1 MRIIIE
7 ETKEIES
14 LSIIDPK
21 QGTDWIGDMLG
32 NADALGEYDEENN
45 AYSMSQDDYEWWAEY
60 VALYQKA
67 DDKLNEYDLD
77 AQQEIIEIL
86 GDVEFNDYP
95 ASLIS
100 AIEEYKSK

>member
-7 ETKEIES
+7 ETKQIEI

-32 NADALGEYDEENN
+32 NADALGEYDEEND
-45 AYSMSQDDYEWWAEY
+45 AYNMSQEDYDWWADY
-60 VALYQKA
+60 VDSYQKA

-77 AQQEIIEIL
+77 AQQEIIEIM

-95 ASLIS
+95 EYLMS
-100 AIEEYKSK
+100 AIAEYEGK